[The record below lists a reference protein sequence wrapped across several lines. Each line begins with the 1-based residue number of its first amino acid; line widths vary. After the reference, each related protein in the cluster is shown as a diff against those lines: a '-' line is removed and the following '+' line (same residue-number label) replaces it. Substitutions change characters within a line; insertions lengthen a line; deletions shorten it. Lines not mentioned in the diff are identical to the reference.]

1 MTKIIIKK
9 YYKLFNF
16 TKKKIQARI
25 ESSSAYTSFNQLNM
39 LKVMNNNAK
48 YWDQLSQHTLL
59 TA

>member
-16 TKKKIQARI
+16 TKKKLQASI
-25 ESSSAYTSFNQLNM
+25 GSSSAYTSFNQLNM

-48 YWDQLSQHTLL
+48 Y
-59 TA
+59 